1 MVPVRESQSLEESG
15 STLIGAVS
23 ELTVADGQA
32 SMGDGPTE
40 ESVPLATVVT
50 EHQGEQATLSLGWEG
65 ELPAP
70 EVTRNQAVFT
80 EGISIPVT
88 GPATD
93 QDQTPAPGQPAAD
106 PSPTTTTTPQASA
119 PAPASSPASAPTST
133 APSPSAGA
141 TGGTAPAT
149 SPVENSESEVVGD
162 PVGEVAGSVVVDATA
177 EGFSHQVVLQ
187 EDPGADVRVRFPI
200 QVSKGLEVT
209 QDPETDALRVLDEAG
224 ETVFFGS
231 APVMWDS
238 AVDARAGIPTEVP
251 VDSQLLSQD
260 GTRGLLKVRLTS

>member
-1 MVPVRESQSLEESG
+1 MSFSPARRLFHGVVGSVAASALLLSGLTPAAGTPTDDQQPSPVVEPVVDPSAGRPDAVSAQITARASGERVEDLSARTATEKVFANPDGSWTLEAFTAPVHQQGQDGDMVPVRESQSLEESG

-133 APSPSAGA
+133 APSPSAG
-141 TGGTAPAT
+141 
-149 SPVENSESEVVGD
+149 
-162 PVGEVAGSVVVDATA
+162 
-177 EGFSHQVVLQ
+177 
-187 EDPGADVRVRFPI
+187 
-200 QVSKGLEVT
+200 GL
-209 QDPETDALRVLDEAG
+209 
-224 ETVFFGS
+224 S
-231 APVMWDS
+231 
-238 AVDARAGIPTEVP
+238 I
-251 VDSQLLSQD
+251 
-260 GTRGLLKVRLTS
+260 